1 MKVIIDAP
9 NKKLEE
15 LMKKKI
21 IEGVSESGKKE
32 FQLSD
37 GDVGERTYSIDFESM
52 DDLKK
57 YIKEDESLVCS
68 YCGIGHFK
76 EEVINE

>member
-52 DDLKK
+52 DDL
-57 YIKEDESLVCS
+57 I
-68 YCGIGHFK
+68 
-76 EEVINE
+76 EEVSNE

>member
-52 DDLKK
+52 DDL
-57 YIKEDESLVCS
+57 I
-68 YCGIGHFK
+68 
-76 EEVINE
+76 EEVSND

>member
-9 NKKLEE
+9 NKKLEK
-15 LMKKKI
+15 LMRKKI

-52 DDLKK
+52 EDLEK
-57 YIKEDESLVCS
+57 YVEEDM
-68 YCGIGHFK
+68 
-76 EEVINE
+76 NE

>member
-9 NKKLEE
+9 NKKLEK
-15 LMKKKI
+15 LMRKKI

-52 DDLKK
+52 EDLEK
-57 YIKEDESLVCS
+57 YVEEDEDES
-68 YCGIGHFK
+68 
-76 EEVINE
+76 

>member
-1 MKVIIDAP
+1 MKDIT
-9 NKKLEE
+9 KKVHKAIFE
-15 LMKKKI
+15 MDKDI

-52 DDLKK
+52 EDLEK
-57 YIKEDESLVCS
+57 YVEEDEDGMV
-68 YCGIGHFK
+68 
-76 EEVINE
+76 

>member
-1 MKVIIDAP
+1 MK
-9 NKKLEE
+9 
-15 LMKKKI
+15 MKI

-52 DDLKK
+52 DDLEK
-57 YIKEDESLVCS
+57 YIKEDE
-68 YCGIGHFK
+68 
-76 EEVINE
+76 NE

>member
-1 MKVIIDAP
+1 MKMKVIIDAP
-9 NKKLEE
+9 NKKLEK
-15 LMKKKI
+15 LMRKKI

-52 DDLKK
+52 EDLEK
-57 YIKEDESLVCS
+57 YVEEDM
-68 YCGIGHFK
+68 
-76 EEVINE
+76 NE

>member
-9 NKKLEE
+9 NKKLEK
-15 LMKKKI
+15 LMRKKI

-52 DDLKK
+52 EDLEK
-57 YIKEDESLVCS
+57 YI
-68 YCGIGHFK
+68 
-76 EEVINE
+76 EENK